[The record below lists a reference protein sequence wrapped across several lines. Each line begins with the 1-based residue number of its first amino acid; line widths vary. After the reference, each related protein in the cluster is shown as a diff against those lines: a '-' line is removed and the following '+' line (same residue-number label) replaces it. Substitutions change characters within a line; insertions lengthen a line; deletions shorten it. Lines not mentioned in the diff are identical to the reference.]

1 LLWIYLEQ
9 RSRTMK
15 VMMSVCGDVVW
26 MRMHAREEA
35 RQVIKRE

>member
-1 LLWIYLEQ
+1 
-9 RSRTMK
+9 MK

-26 MRMHAREEA
+26 MRMHARGEA